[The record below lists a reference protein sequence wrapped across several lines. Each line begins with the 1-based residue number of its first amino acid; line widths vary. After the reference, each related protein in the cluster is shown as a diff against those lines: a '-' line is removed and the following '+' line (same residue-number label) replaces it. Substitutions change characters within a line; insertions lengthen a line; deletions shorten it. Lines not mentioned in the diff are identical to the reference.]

1 MPPRTR
7 TQSSGAMSARSTRSG
22 SSRRSG
28 GSTDASSV
36 DLGAS
41 TRASSVSVS
50 ASTSGSASGFNSYGS
65 SPTPTEGAPLVP
77 TTTPVD
83 MGLAFGS
90 GYGGASLDAL
100 YAPTATYVNLVHMD
114 QMAQYLQ
121 APETQQSLDTLLAVV
136 KVRTG
141 KNGDN
146 DNDDDNTPDY
156 HTALDELDYL
166 EGLFKKLRFS
176 YKEQLTKETVVRR
189 ILELELPL
197 LTAADID
204 RIVQSTEAERQR
216 LRQIKSNG
224 REQGAAA
231 ERLVRDLAAEQRYLA
246 MAEAETIR
254 LPDRV
259 LRLRHRLARLKLA
272 LRAELDAIDR
282 ASSGGGG
289 GGGGGRTV
297 PPAASSYPCTTCGRS
312 FYSEAFHQLHQAMHS
327 LEKGQSAS
335 ENETNSLVDFGDEA
349 AAAAATS
356 ATAMRRCHGCS
367 QMVPALFLDSAPPK
381 GESHK
386 AFHARIQKATAEAH
400 QQLAAASTT
409 SASTSSYALVT
420 DTGNG
425 SRLDL
430 TPHAETEEAVRQLQR
445 SEADLAALEK
455 RVRAEAER
463 QAAIEGEMTQSLQ
476 HLRESVGSIRL
487 EMARIEQE
495 ADRMVQYIEEGRT
508 YLGRS
513 LQEQTDLFDVLLLG
527 DNDEEADD
535 DGDSDEEM
543 QD

>member
-7 TQSSGAMSARSTRSG
+7 TQSSGATSARSTRSSG
-22 SSRRSG
+22 TSRRPSG
-28 GSTDASSV
+28 GADSSTDASSV
-36 DLGAS
+36 DLSAS

-50 ASTSGSASGFNSYGS
+50 ASASGFNSYGS

-90 GYGGASLDAL
+90 NSTSIDSLYG
-100 YAPTATYVNLVHMD
+100 PTATYVNLVHMD

-121 APETQQSLDTLLAVV
+121 APETQQSLDTLLGVV
-136 KVRTG
+136 KMKQDKSG
-141 KNGDN
+141 NE
-146 DNDDDNTPDY
+146 NDDDETPDY

-197 LTAADID
+197 LSAADID
-204 RIVQSTEAERQR
+204 RIVQSTEAERQQ
-216 LRQIKSNG
+216 LRQIKSEG

-231 ERLVRDLAAEQRYLA
+231 ERLIRELAAEKRYLA
-246 MAEAETIR
+246 TAEAEAVH

-272 LRAELDAIDR
+272 LRAELDAIDQV
-282 ASSGGGG
+282 SSGGN
-289 GGGGGRTV
+289 
-297 PPAASSYPCTTCGRS
+297 AASTSTNHPCTTCGRS

-327 LEKGQSAS
+327 VQSGKGGEEKGGS
-335 ENETNSLVDFGDEA
+335 SLDFGDDA
-349 AAAAATS
+349 AAAAAAS
-356 ATAMRRCHGCS
+356 ATAMRRCHGCT

-400 QQLAAASTT
+400 QKLAAAAAST
-409 SASTSSYALVT
+409 STSSSHALMT
-420 DTGNG
+420 EGARG
-425 SRLDL
+425 SLDL
-430 TPHAETEEAVRQLQR
+430 TPQAETEEAVRQLQR
-445 SEADLAALEK
+445 SEADLAVLEK

-463 QAAIEGEMTQSLQ
+463 QAVIEGEMTQSLQ

-527 DNDEEADD
+527 DDNDD
-535 DGDSDEEM
+535 DDEDSDEEM
-543 QD
+543 QDQ

>member
-7 TQSSGAMSARSTRSG
+7 TQSSGATSTRSTRSG
-22 SSRRSG
+22 TSRRSG
-28 GSTDASSV
+28 ESAETSSI

-41 TRASSVSVS
+41 TRASSVSAS
-50 ASTSGSASGFNSYGS
+50 ASTSANNSYGS
-65 SPTPTEGAPLVP
+65 SPTPTEFAPLVP

-83 MGLAFGS
+83 MSMGGAF
-90 GYGGASLDAL
+90 ASLDAL
-100 YAPTATYVNLVHMD
+100 YAPTATYVNLVHME

-121 APETQQSLDTLLAVV
+121 APETQQSLDQLLAVV
-136 KVRTG
+136 KEKTG
-141 KNGDN
+141 
-146 DNDDDNTPDY
+146 DDDEEPAPDY

-197 LTAADID
+197 LSAADID
-204 RIVQSTEAERQR
+204 RIVQSTEAERQQ
-216 LRQIKSNG
+216 LRQIKSEG

-231 ERLVRDLAAEQRYLA
+231 ERLIRGLAAERRYVT
-246 MAEAETIR
+246 MAESETLH

-259 LRLRHRLARLKLA
+259 LRLRHRLARMKLA

-282 ASSGGGG
+282 VSSGGA
-289 GGGGGRTV
+289 
-297 PPAASSYPCTTCGRS
+297 PASTSSSHPCTTCGRS
-312 FYSEAFHQLHQAMHS
+312 FYSEAFHQLHQAMHTV
-327 LEKGQSAS
+327 QS
-335 ENETNSLVDFGDEA
+335 TNNNKEGDKSSNLVDFGDEA
-349 AAAAATS
+349 AAVAATS
-356 ATAMRRCHGCS
+356 ATAMRRCHGCT
-367 QMVPALFLDSAPPK
+367 QMVPAIFLDNAPPK

-400 QQLAAASTT
+400 QKLAATT
-409 SASTSSYALVT
+409 SSDSSSSAHAMLAQQPGADLDMALH
-420 DTGNG
+420 G
-425 SRLDL
+425 
-430 TPHAETEEAVRQLQR
+430 ETEEAVRQLKR

-455 RVRAEAER
+455 RVRSEAER

-495 ADRMVQYIEEGRT
+495 ADRMVQYIEEGQT

-527 DNDEEADD
+527 DDNAEEDD
-535 DGDSDEEM
+535 DDEDEEM

>member
-1 MPPRTR
+1 MPPRAR
-7 TQSSGAMSARSTRSG
+7 TQSSDATSTRSTRSG
-22 SSRRSG
+22 ASRRSG
-28 GSTDASSV
+28 ESADSSSV
-36 DLGAS
+36 DFSAS
-41 TRASSVSVS
+41 TRASSVSDS
-50 ASTSGSASGFNSYGS
+50 AGNSYGT
-65 SPTPTEGAPLVP
+65 SPTPTEFAPLVP

-83 MGLAFGS
+83 MLSTA
-90 GYGGASLDAL
+90 GAYSSLDAL
-100 YAPTATYVNLVHMD
+100 YAPTATYVNLVHME

-121 APETQQSLDTLLAVV
+121 APETQQSLDTLLSVV
-136 KVRTG
+136 KVKG
-141 KNGDN
+141 EFGGDEDGN
-146 DNDDDNTPDY
+146 DSNETPDY

-197 LTAADID
+197 LSAADID
-204 RIVQSTEAERQR
+204 RIVQSTEAERQL
-216 LRQIKSNG
+216 LRQIKSEG

-231 ERLVRDLAAEQRYLA
+231 ERLIRDLAAERRYVS
-246 MAEAETIR
+246 MAENEATQ

-259 LRLRHRLARLKLA
+259 LRLRHRLARMKLA

-282 ASSGGGG
+282 VSSGGGA
-289 GGGGGRTV
+289 
-297 PPAASSYPCTTCGRS
+297 PPASTTASHPCTTCGRS
-312 FYSEAFHQLHQAMHS
+312 FYSEVFHQLHQAMHTVQNNNK
-327 LEKGQSAS
+327 EVDDKAS
-335 ENETNSLVDFGDEA
+335 NLVDFGDEA
-349 AAAAATS
+349 AAAAAAS
-356 ATAMRRCHGCS
+356 ATTMVKCHGCT
-367 QMVPALFLDSAPPK
+367 QMVPAMFLDSAPPK

-386 AFHARIQKATAEAH
+386 AFHARITKATAEAR
-400 QQLAAASTT
+400 QKLAAAAAASSDSSS
-409 SASTSSYALVT
+409 SAHAMLVQAPGGGLDMALH
-420 DTGNG
+420 G
-425 SRLDL
+425 
-430 TPHAETEEAVRQLQR
+430 ETEEAVKQLKR

-455 RVRAEAER
+455 RVRSEAER

-527 DNDEEADD
+527 DDHDGVEDD
-535 DGDSDEEM
+535 DEDEDEEM

>member
-7 TQSSGAMSARSTRSG
+7 TQSSGATSARSTRSG
-22 SSRRSG
+22 VSRCSG
-28 GSTDASSV
+28 DSTD
-36 DLGAS
+36 
-41 TRASSVSVS
+41 ASSVSVS
-50 ASTSGSASGFNSYGS
+50 ASTSGFNSYGS

-83 MGLAFGS
+83 MSLAFGS
-90 GYGGASLDAL
+90 SATSLDAL

-136 KVRTG
+136 KMRAG
-141 KNGDN
+141 DSGNGN
-146 DNDDDNTPDY
+146 NNNDDSDDPTPDY

-197 LTAADID
+197 LSAADID
-204 RIVQSTEAERQR
+204 RIVQSTEAERQQ
-216 LRQIKSNG
+216 LRQIKSEG

-231 ERLVRDLAAEQRYLA
+231 ERLIRDLAAERRYLA
-246 MAEAETIR
+246 MAEGEAIH

-282 ASSGGGG
+282 VSSGGSS
-289 GGGGGRTV
+289 TV
-297 PPAASSYPCTTCGRS
+297 APAASNYPCTTCGRS
-312 FYSEAFHQLHQAMHS
+312 FCSEAFHQLHQAMHS
-327 LEKGQSAS
+327 VQSNKEEGQIDQK
-335 ENETNSLVDFGDEA
+335 NNTLVDFGDEA

-367 QMVPALFLDSAPPK
+367 QMVPALFLDSAPSK

-386 AFHARIQKATAEAH
+386 AFHTRIQKATAEAH
-400 QQLAAASTT
+400 QKLAAAAAST
-409 SASTSSYALVT
+409 SPASTSSSAPALMSQQQQL
-420 DTGNG
+420 GGGG
-425 SRLDL
+425 SSWDL
-430 TPHAETEEAVRQLQR
+430 APQAETEEAVRQLQR

-455 RVRAEAER
+455 RVRVEAER

-527 DNDEEADD
+527 DDNDD
-535 DGDSDEEM
+535 DDDDGGDSDEEM

>member
-1 MPPRTR
+1 
-7 TQSSGAMSARSTRSG
+7 MSA
-22 SSRRSG
+22 
-28 GSTDASSV
+28 
-36 DLGAS
+36 
-41 TRASSVSVS
+41 
-50 ASTSGSASGFNSYGS
+50 SASGFNSYGS

-90 GYGGASLDAL
+90 SATSLDAL
-100 YAPTATYVNLVHMD
+100 YGPTATYVNLVHMD

-121 APETQQSLDTLLAVV
+121 APETQQSLETLLGVV
-136 KVRTG
+136 KMKQQSG
-141 KNGDN
+141 EEEGDG
-146 DNDDDNTPDY
+146 DTPDY

-197 LTAADID
+197 LSPADID
-204 RIVQSTEAERQR
+204 RIVQSTEAERQQ
-216 LRQIKSNG
+216 LRQIKSEG

-231 ERLVRDLAAEQRYLA
+231 ERLIRHLAAEKRYLA
-246 MAEAETIR
+246 TAEAETVH

-282 ASSGGGG
+282 VSGG
-289 GGGGGRTV
+289 
-297 PPAASSYPCTTCGRS
+297 SSAPSSSTTSHPCSTCGRS

-327 LEKGQSAS
+327 VQASKAS
-335 ENETNSLVDFGDEA
+335 EQGDSQGGSSLDFGDDA
-349 AAAAATS
+349 AAAAAAS
-356 ATAMRRCHGCS
+356 ATAMRRCHGCT
-367 QMVPALFLDSAPPK
+367 QLVPALFLDSVPPK

-400 QQLAAASTT
+400 QKLAAT
-409 SASTSSYALVT
+409 ASTSTSSHALA
-420 DTGNG
+420 TGEG
-425 SRLDL
+425 LDL
-430 TPHAETEEAVRQLQR
+430 APQAETEEAVRQLQR

-527 DNDEEADD
+527 DDNDD
-535 DGDSDEEM
+535 DDDDDEDSDEEM